1 MGRNLYILAA
11 TLAGLALLSIAL
23 SFTNIAQQP
32 GSPGDASLWRM
43 TSIALLCVGLIVALA
58 GVLSSL
64 FEQAER
70 RHAAAREKDR
80 EQRRRQRSE

>member
-11 TLAGLALLSIAL
+11 TLGALALLSIAL
-23 SFTNIAQQP
+23 SFTNIAEQP

-43 TSIALLCVGLIVALA
+43 TSIALL
-58 GVLSSL
+58 GVMSSL

-70 RHAAAREKDR
+70 RHDLERQQK
-80 EQRRRQRSE
+80 RRNRPE